1 MSPEGDPII
10 FNSSTYR
17 INNRSKG
24 MEKLTMDQRFT
35 FDDLSGDIFI
45 WNGPLEN
52 AKSKPSETDLGK
64 RGYGTVKLKDDSI
77 TVECFTANRCRQC
90 VGILRSILGYDMGTE
105 ILKSETSI
113 SERLQDAAKNSSEK
127 SVDDLPSLTK
137 IKQKLI
143 DNYYMKWIDDKI
155 PALGNKT
162 PREASKDPDLRK
174 ELISLLNEIESSSD
188 PSGKVPRPPIE
199 KMKKELHLL

>member
-1 MSPEGDPII
+1 
-10 FNSSTYR
+10 
-17 INNRSKG
+17 
-24 MEKLTMDQRFT
+24 MDQRFT

-45 WNGPLEN
+45 WIGPLAN
-52 AKSKPSETDLGK
+52 AKSNSSETDLGK
-64 RGYGTVKLKDDSI
+64 RVYGTVKLKDDSI
-77 TVECFTANRCRQC
+77 TVECFTVNRWRQC
-90 VGILRSILGYDMGTE
+90 VSVLRSILGDDMVTE
-105 ILKSETSI
+105 ILKSETNI

-127 SVDDLPSLTK
+127 SDDELPSLAK

-162 PREASKDPDLRK
+162 PREASKDPELRK
-174 ELISLLNEIESSSD
+174 ELISLLNEIESSSN

>member
-1 MSPEGDPII
+1 
-10 FNSSTYR
+10 
-17 INNRSKG
+17 
-24 MEKLTMDQRFT
+24 
-35 FDDLSGDIFI
+35 
-45 WNGPLEN
+45 
-52 AKSKPSETDLGK
+52 
-64 RGYGTVKLKDDSI
+64 
-77 TVECFTANRCRQC
+77 
-90 VGILRSILGYDMGTE
+90 MGTE

-113 SERLQDAAKNSSEK
+113 SDRGRDAAQNSSEK
-127 SVDDLPSLTK
+127 SDDDLPSLAK

-162 PREASKDPDLRK
+162 PREASKDPELRK